1 MRGLG
6 IKDLILD
13 PGFGFG
19 KTVQDNYRLL
29 EELDVFRKVLGLPI
43 LVGLSRKSMVY
54 KVLGTGPEDALYGTT
69 ALHMAALQKGATIL
83 RVHDVAPALDAIR
96 MWEQLENVRQTSREP

>member
-1 MRGLG
+1 
-6 IKDLILD
+6 
-13 PGFGFG
+13 
-19 KTVQDNYRLL
+19 
-29 EELDVFRKVLGLPI
+29 
-43 LVGLSRKSMVY
+43 MVY